1 MSEFEVVRSALRH
14 AADNLE
20 RTLTSIQGPGSPD
33 DLRARTA
40 LTSAHLGDWDAGQTL
55 AITTDRVHNTVIGSY
70 QEFLNDYQAAI
81 AALRKVADNYDQAE
95 DLTARKVRAVMRG
108 TDKG

>member
-14 AADNLE
+14 VADNLE
-20 RTLTSIQGPGSPD
+20 RTLNSLQGPGSPD
-33 DLRARTA
+33 DLQARTA
-40 LTSAHLGDWDAGQTL
+40 LTPQHLGDWDAGRTL
-55 AITTDRVHNTVIGSY
+55 AITTDRVHQTVIGSY

-81 AALRKVADNYDQAE
+81 AALRRVADNYDKAE
-95 DLTARKVRAVMRG
+95 DLTAQKVRAAMNG